1 LSDISLLEVAFR
13 VVVAVAAILL
23 TGMFLTRA
31 ITSAAKRAGVPQ
43 TELRFFIDIMRTLF
57 VLLAVIAAIN
67 LLGLTSLFTV
77 LTVSGIVAIALS
89 LALQTTLTNV
99 ISGILLLLDGSIRV
113 SDSVQYGVVKG
124 EVVKIG
130 LRNTWIR
137 TNEGNLVIISN
148 SQLAS
153 GPLINY
159 TPSQRLLKI
168 LRPD

>member
-1 LSDISLLEVAFR
+1 MSDVSLLAVAFQ
-13 VVVAVAAILL
+13 VVVAAGTILL
-23 TGMFLTRA
+23 TGMFLTRV

-43 TELRFFIDIMRTLF
+43 TELHFFKDMMRSLF
-57 VLLAVIAAIN
+57 ILLAAIATIH
-67 LLGLTSLFTV
+67 LLGLASLFTT
-77 LTVSGIVAIALS
+77 LTISGIIAIALS

-113 SDSVQYGVVKG
+113 SDLVQYGAVKG

-137 TNEGNLVIISN
+137 TDEGNLVIIGN
-148 SQLAS
+148 SQVAS

-159 TPSQRLLKI
+159 TASQRLLKK
-168 LRPD
+168 L